1 MRISISIAV
10 RKVTQRNNVPASSPK
25 EYFLLAVFIP
35 YLDCLIQQLDLRFSD
50 LTIQGLRALCL
61 IPSHL
66 YKDDEEAIVADDL
79 YKFYSDDLP
88 FPQAFHQEIA
98 LWKTMW
104 NNSPIKPN
112 SLVTTIADR
121 NASPTMFPNI
131 TTIIKLL
138 LFTSVTSSGV
148 ERANSSLRFIKNVY
162 RSTMGEDSVNVLYVH
177 KDIELNIDSYGRKYP
192 RRMLL
197 IYPIC
202 EV

>member
-1 MRISISIAV
+1 MALFYCAFERSVRTFVQRSVRTYTLRISISIAV
-10 RKVTQRNNVPASSPK
+10 RKVVDQTQQNNVPARSPK
-25 EYFLLAVFIP
+25 EYFKLAVFIP

-66 YKDDEEAIVADDL
+66 YKDDEETIVADDL

-104 NNSPIKPN
+104 NNSPIKPAN

-138 LFTSVTSSGV
+138 LLTSATSSGV
-148 ERANSSLRFIKNVY
+148 KRANSSLRFI
-162 RSTMGEDSVNVLYVH
+162 
-177 KDIELNIDSYGRKYP
+177 
-192 RRMLL
+192 
-197 IYPIC
+197 
-202 EV
+202 